1 MGEAKRRRAM
11 AQHMANSFADDI
23 KRDIAKTVRSI
34 EWLLPDRRPAGMC
47 FFRTMFGT
55 ITLNRLDIPA
65 KPALGGMIYRAGPD
79 EERDVVAFCG
89 PGQCRDADRVELS
102 RPLVHHVRRRH
113 RRFFGR
119 RLEGANGAG
128 HVAGCRAC
136 RRDSARL
143 NSMDRRPTRRNSS
156 GVRATVSCRLRDAIR
171 PNSAVRGTQNLP
183 DKGKDISSHPLQSRD
198 RLFKDLKSARNLQ
211 EATAV

>member
-11 AQHMANSFADDI
+11 AQHMANSFPDDI

-47 FFRTMFGT
+47 FFRTMSGT

-89 PGQCRDADRVELS
+89 PGNAGTRIGSSFLGHWFIMSGDDIVDFSVGDWKALTAPGMLQDAELAGVTPLGS
-102 RPLVHHVRRRH
+102 ILWTGARP
-113 RRFFGR
+113 
-119 RLEGANGAG
+119 AG
-128 HVAGCRAC
+128 ILLGSARQFHAGCGTLYARTRPRVVHKIC
-136 RRDSARL
+136 RTRERIYQVTLFNPGIDSPR
-143 NSMDRRPTRRNSS
+143 
-156 GVRATVSCRLRDAIR
+156 I
-171 PNSAVRGTQNLP
+171 
-183 DKGKDISSHPLQSRD
+183 
-198 RLFKDLKSARNLQ
+198 
-211 EATAV
+211 